1 VKKKEGL
8 AFSWLVT
15 FWALNYTLVKIALA
29 FVNPFLLAFLR
40 LLMTVAFLL
49 IVTPRSFVP
58 LKGLKA
64 NLYLF
69 IFSFLGIYSSWTL
82 WYVGESYISPSLSV
96 ILMYTYPVIAVILSA
111 IILKERVT
119 RNKIIGTLIGF
130 SGIFM
135 IFFSESSF
143 NNIFAMLLVIGSAFS
158 WALSIIVYKKYLS
171 AYDYKLVNAYQM
183 LYSLPLSLALFPFF
197 RISSAL
203 NAFFWGVM
211 LIIAI
216 PGTAFTFLAYVY
228 LYSKHEVS
236 KITPYLFLVPAI
248 SVVFSYLIFGETLL
262 YTELFGYILLAA
274 GIYISSK

>member
-1 VKKKEGL
+1 MEKKEGL

>member
-1 VKKKEGL
+1 VEKKEGL

-119 RNKIIGTLIGF
+119 RDKIIGTLIGF

-262 YTELFGYILLAA
+262 YTELFGYVLLAA

>member
-1 VKKKEGL
+1 VEKKEGL

-119 RNKIIGTLIGF
+119 RSKIIGTLIGF

>member
-1 VKKKEGL
+1 MEKKEGL

-40 LLMTVAFLL
+40 LIMTVAFLL

-82 WYVGESYISPSLSV
+82 WYIGESYISPSLAV

>member
-1 VKKKEGL
+1 MEKKEGL

-203 NAFFWGVM
+203 NAFFWG
-211 LIIAI
+211 
-216 PGTAFTFLAYVY
+216 
-228 LYSKHEVS
+228 SC
-236 KITPYLFLVPAI
+236 
-248 SVVFSYLIFGETLL
+248 
-262 YTELFGYILLAA
+262 
-274 GIYISSK
+274 

>member
-1 VKKKEGL
+1 VEKKEGL

-82 WYVGESYISPSLSV
+82 WYIGESYISPSLAV

>member
-1 VKKKEGL
+1 MEKKEGL

-119 RNKIIGTLIGF
+119 RDKIIGTLIGF

-262 YTELFGYILLAA
+262 YTELFGYVLLAA

>member
-1 VKKKEGL
+1 VEKKEGL

-29 FVNPFLLAFLR
+29 FVNPLLLAFLR

>member
-1 VKKKEGL
+1 VEKKEGL

>member
-1 VKKKEGL
+1 MEKKEGL

-197 RISSAL
+197 RISSPL

>member
-1 VKKKEGL
+1 MEKKEGL

-40 LLMTVAFLL
+40 LIMTVAFLL

-143 NNIFAMLLVIGSAFS
+143 NNIFAMLLVIWSAFS

-248 SVVFSYLIFGETLL
+248 SVFFSYLIFGETLL

>member
-1 VKKKEGL
+1 VEKKEGL

-203 NAFFWGVM
+203 NAFFWG
-211 LIIAI
+211 
-216 PGTAFTFLAYVY
+216 
-228 LYSKHEVS
+228 SC
-236 KITPYLFLVPAI
+236 
-248 SVVFSYLIFGETLL
+248 
-262 YTELFGYILLAA
+262 
-274 GIYISSK
+274 